1 MSDNNII
8 LDRLNTPTPEAIENN
23 FIENIRG
30 LWQDLNQFIQSRYQ
44 ATPRME
50 YSGCY
55 LQKGWNIKYKKAG
68 KSLCTLYPAE
78 DHFYILIVIKTEIAE
93 MIKSISDKFEPAIIE
108 LIESARPLNGTYW
121 LMIKVDSKAIL
132 DDVKELLLIKNP
144 PKN

>member
-1 MSDNNII
+1 MGDYNLI
-8 LDRLNTPTPEAIENN
+8 LDKLVQPAPEAIEAYFNK
-23 FIENIRG
+23 NIRG
-30 LWQDLNQFIQSRYQ
+30 LWQDLNDFIQTRYQ
-44 ATPRME
+44 AAPRME
-50 YSGCY
+50 YSSCS

-108 LIESARPLNGTYW
+108 LIDSARPLNGTYW
-121 LMIKVDSKAIL
+121 LMIKVDNKAIL
-132 DDVKELLLIKNP
+132 DDVKDLLLIKNP